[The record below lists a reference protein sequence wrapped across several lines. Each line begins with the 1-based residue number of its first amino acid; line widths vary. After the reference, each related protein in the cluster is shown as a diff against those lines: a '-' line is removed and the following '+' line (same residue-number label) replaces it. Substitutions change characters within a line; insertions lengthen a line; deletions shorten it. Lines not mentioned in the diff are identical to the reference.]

1 MQSKKQLSL
10 EEVEHIAQLAR
21 IELTSAEKT
30 KFSQELSA
38 ILDYVAQLNEVKT
51 DNVQSIIQIT
61 NLKNIVRQ
69 DKHEK
74 KDPKERQDIL
84 KLAPQMKNGYLKVK
98 SVFE

>member
-74 KDPKERQDIL
+74 KDPEERQDIL